1 VSVLRGT
8 PQRESDLCNLCKRF
22 LVFLREGG
30 RASRLHS
37 SPLMGL
43 DP

>member
-8 PQRESDLCNLCKRF
+8 PHRERDLCKRF
-22 LVFLREGG
+22 LVFLCEGG
-30 RASRLHS
+30 QASRLRS
-37 SPLMGL
+37 SPLTGL